1 MIALAPG
8 ATTEREVSWRD
19 WSLPTDIS
27 GDGNTVLF
35 DEQGVEAGPTY
46 TVAVRDMRGDMRGS
60 PPIPLGPGV
69 AGHLSPDGK
78 WATTIVSNAHLLL
91 LPTGAGTARQIEPG
105 DIQQYWNGA
114 YWMPDGKEIVFSAN
128 RRGHAVQCFVQDVD
142 GGKPRSVTPEGV
154 NFCKISPDGRLI
166 VGSNLAGGGGWLYPL
181 EGGQPRPIPG
191 LQAGETFA
199 WSSDPRLL
207 YVYKWK
213 QSPIKVYRLNVLTGQ
228 REFFREMT
236 PPDVAGLRGIF
247 EIYFGSDSR
256 AYVYG
261 YCRQLSQLYLVKG
274 LK

>member
-1 MIALAPG
+1 
-8 ATTEREVSWRD
+8 
-19 WSLPTDIS
+19 
-27 GDGNTVLF
+27 
-35 DEQGVEAGPTY
+35 
-46 TVAVRDMRGDMRGS
+46 
-60 PPIPLGPGV
+60 V

-114 YWMPDGKEIVFSAN
+114 YWMPDSKEIVFSAN
-128 RRGHAVQCFVQDVD
+128 RRGHEVQCFVQDVD

-154 NFCKISPDGRLI
+154 NFCKLSPDGRLI
-166 VGSNLAGGGGWLYPL
+166 AGANLTGDGGWLYPI
-181 EGGQPRPIPG
+181 EGGQPRLIPG

-207 YVYKWK
+207 YVYKWR

-247 EIYFGSDSR
+247 EIYFSSDAR

-261 YCRQLSQLYLVKG
+261 YSRQLSQLYLVNG

>member
-1 MIALAPG
+1 
-8 ATTEREVSWRD
+8 
-19 WSLPTDIS
+19 
-27 GDGNTVLF
+27 
-35 DEQGVEAGPTY
+35 
-46 TVAVRDMRGDMRGS
+46 
-60 PPIPLGPGV
+60 V